1 MSEIL
6 AHRVSGLHRTDR
18 TDPTDDRTDQ
28 TAPVVLLNGGLM
40 TIASWDRL
48 VGPLEAGFQV
58 VRCDFRGQLLSPGEP
73 EPRLE
78 AHVDD
83 VIRLLDALG
92 LERVHL
98 AGVSLGG
105 LVGTLLAALHPERV
119 RSLAVIT
126 ATERITPEIWEETAQ
141 MRQIAR
147 EAAEGGDGGRVLDF
161 LLPRTYTVEYLE
173 AQSSALGF
181 YRQWVAG
188 LPAVW
193 FQGLAG
199 ILSALEG
206 LDLTPHLGAI
216 RCPALVLGA
225 EGDRTFPPE
234 HSRALAAG
242 IPGAHLEI
250 VPGGRHG
257 LIVEQGERVVE
268 ILLGFLQSLDS

>member
-6 AHRVSGLHRTDR
+6 AHRVTGPPGVEPLL
-18 TDPTDDRTDQ
+18 
-28 TAPVVLLNGGLM
+28 LLNGGLM
-40 TIASWDRL
+40 SIAAWDRI
-48 VGPLEAGFQV
+48 VGPLEASWQV

-78 AHVDD
+78 AHVED

-92 LERVHL
+92 LERVHV

-105 LVGTLLAALHPERV
+105 LTGTLLAALHQERV
-119 RSLAVIT
+119 RSLAIVT
-126 ATERITPEIWEETAQ
+126 STDRVTPAMWEETAQ

-161 LLPRTYTVEYLE
+161 LLPRTYTAGYLE
-173 AQSSALGF
+173 AQSAAMGF
-181 YRQWVAG
+181 YRQWVAA

-193 FQGLAG
+193 FRGLAG

-216 RCPALVLGA
+216 RCPALILAA

-242 IPGAHLEI
+242 ISSARLEI
-250 VPGGRHG
+250 VPDGCHG
-257 LIVEQGERVVE
+257 LIVEQAERVQQ
-268 ILLGFLQSLDS
+268 ILLEFLKPFHSQQEHGA

>member
-6 AHRVSGLHRTDR
+6 AHRVTGQGPPLL
-18 TDPTDDRTDQ
+18 
-28 TAPVVLLNGGLM
+28 LLNGGLM
-40 TIASWDRL
+40 SIAAWDRII
-48 VGPLEAGFQV
+48 GPLEASFQV

-73 EPRLE
+73 EPRL
-78 AHVDD
+78 APHVED
-83 VIRLLDALG
+83 VVRLLDFLG
-92 LERVHL
+92 LERVHV

-105 LVGTLLAALHPERV
+105 MVGTLLAATHPERV
-119 RSLAVIT
+119 RSLAAIT
-126 ATERITPEIWEETAQ
+126 TTDRVTPAMWEETAQ

-161 LLPRTYTVEYLE
+161 LLPRTYTAEYLE
-173 AQSSALGF
+173 AQRSAMGF

-193 FQGLAG
+193 FAGLAA

-216 RCPALVLGA
+216 RCPTLILAA

-234 HSRALAAG
+234 HSQALAAG
-242 IPGAHLEI
+242 IAGSRLEI
-250 VPGGRHG
+250 VPGGCHG
-257 LIVEQGERVVE
+257 LIVEESGQVLE
-268 ILLGFLQSLDS
+268 ILLGFLRSLD

>member
-6 AHRVSGLHRTDR
+6 AHRVTGQGPPLL
-18 TDPTDDRTDQ
+18 
-28 TAPVVLLNGGLM
+28 LLNGGLM
-40 TIASWDRL
+40 SIAAWDRL
-48 VGPLEAGFQV
+48 IGPLEASFQV

-73 EPRLE
+73 EPRLA
-78 AHVDD
+78 AHVED
-83 VIRLLDALG
+83 VVRLLDSLG
-92 LERVHL
+92 LERVHV

-105 LVGTLLAALHPERV
+105 MVGTLLAATHPERV
-119 RSLAVIT
+119 RSLAAIT
-126 ATERITPEIWEETAQ
+126 TTERVTPAMWEETAR

-161 LLPRTYTVEYLE
+161 LLPRTYTAEYLE
-173 AQSSALGF
+173 AQRGAMGF
-181 YRQWVAG
+181 YRQWIAA

-193 FQGLAG
+193 FAGLAA

-216 RCPALVLGA
+216 RCPTLILAA

-242 IPGAHLEI
+242 IADSRLEI
-250 VPGGRHG
+250 VPGGCHG
-257 LIVEQGERVVE
+257 LIVEQSERVLE
-268 ILLGFLQSLDS
+268 ILLGFLRSLD

>member
-1 MSEIL
+1 MSDLL
-6 AHRVSGLHRTDR
+6 AHRVTG
-18 TDPTDDRTDQ
+18 Q
-28 TAPVVLLNGGLM
+28 GAPLLLLNGGLM
-40 TIASWDRL
+40 SIASWDRIF
-48 VGPLEAGFQV
+48 GALEDSCQV

-92 LERVHL
+92 LEQVHV

-105 LVGTLLAALHPERV
+105 MAGTLLAGLHPERV
-119 RSLAVIT
+119 RSLAIIT
-126 ATERITPEIWEETAQ
+126 STERVTPAMWEETAR

-161 LLPRTYTVEYLE
+161 LLPRTYTPEYLE
-173 AQSSALGF
+173 AQRGPMVF

-193 FQGLAG
+193 FRGLAA

-216 RCPALVLGA
+216 RCPTLILAA

-234 HSRALAAG
+234 HARALAAG
-242 IPGAHLEI
+242 IAGSRLEI
-250 VPGGRHG
+250 VPGGSHG
-257 LIVEQGERVVE
+257 LVVEQAEQVME
-268 ILLGFLQSLDS
+268 ILLGFLRSLES